1 MKKRGIGGNHT
12 VVYWMKYYYV
22 TVTTI
27 IAYGTLGGKNIMCKI
42 NDEKEYM
49 LLFNGKNYPL
59 RVLLYEG
66 DTIRLVC
73 SELEEE
79 KLFEH
84 KPTPILIDKTI
95 LREQLMSI
103 VGGCDNCDLSRDAPT
118 FCNKEP
124 CGYGLGD
131 KLIEEIISNS
141 TMKEDDKDTG
151 ETMEFPYSEK
161 EENERKEII
170 EKLRKRGYPVR
181 DDSDFQYKERG

>member
-1 MKKRGIGGNHT
+1 
-12 VVYWMKYYYV
+12 
-22 TVTTI
+22 
-27 IAYGTLGGKNIMCKI
+27 MCKR
-42 NDEKEYM
+42 NDEKEYR

-59 RVLLYEG
+59 SVLLYEG

-95 LREQLMSI
+95 LQEQLMSI
-103 VGGCDNCDLSRDAPT
+103 VGSCDNCDLSRDDPT

-131 KLIEEIISNS
+131 KVIDEIISNS
-141 TMKEDDKDTG
+141 TIKEEEDDKEDC

-161 EENERKEII
+161 EEKQRKEII
-170 EKLRKRGYPVR
+170 EKLRKEGYPVR
-181 DDSDFQYKERG
+181 DDSDFQYKE